1 MFEANVL
8 SEQAGYLVFQ
18 NIRQLLY
25 SKIPSL
31 VESVIKC
38 TALQIVVFTV
48 KYTCAPEIL

>member
-1 MFEANVL
+1 MFEANLL
-8 SEQAGYLVFQ
+8 SEQAAYLVFW
-18 NIRQLLY
+18 NIRQPLY

-38 TALQIVVFTV
+38 TELRIVVFTV